1 MTPHEK
7 IPDSYEFAVEVW
19 EVIKVAELQVV
30 ITGENQT
37 RSSAAHL
44 RVQCTSGGNL
54 KNRAK
59 KKGKTAVQSFIS
71 CRESSLVP
79 LSTGPVGGHFCVP
92 SSICVLSCDSRQTPV
107 RAR

>member
-19 EVIKVAELQVV
+19 EVINVAELQVV

-92 SSICVLSCDSRQTPV
+92 SSVCVLSCDSRQTPA

>member
-37 RSSAAHL
+37 RSSAAHF

-54 KNRAK
+54 KNREK
-59 KKGKTAVQSFIS
+59 KKGKKKRCIGNEKKKNPIGE
-71 CRESSLVP
+71 R
-79 LSTGPVGGHFCVP
+79 
-92 SSICVLSCDSRQTPV
+92 
-107 RAR
+107 

>member
-59 KKGKTAVQSFIS
+59 KKGKKSCSVIHFVQRVFS
-71 CRESSLVP
+71 CTSVY
-79 LSTGPVGGHFCVP
+79 
-92 SSICVLSCDSRQTPV
+92 
-107 RAR
+107 